1 MPADLL
7 QIRAND
13 VRDSFKIIDIFQHL
27 FYALSANLLQSDIRA
42 HSKKE
47 IKRRNRNFYSYEIQY

>member
-13 VRDSFKIIDIFQHL
+13 VRDSFRIIDIFQHL
-27 FYALSANLLQSDIRA
+27 FYALSANLLQSDIRT

-47 IKRRNRNFYSYEIQY
+47 IKRRNRNFYS